1 MPQGIPRKV
10 QRVRV
15 PHREEEVESSN
26 DNASVGEV
34 YMDVL
39 IEEFARYRN
48 TVAKRQKNQR
58 PSPPPAIIK

>member
-1 MPQGIPRKV
+1 M
-10 QRVRV
+10 